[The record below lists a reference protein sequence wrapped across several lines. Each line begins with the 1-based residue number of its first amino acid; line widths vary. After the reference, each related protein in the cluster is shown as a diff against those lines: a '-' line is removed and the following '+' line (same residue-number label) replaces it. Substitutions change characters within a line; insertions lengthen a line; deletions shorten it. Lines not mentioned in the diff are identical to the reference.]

1 MNIISAEQLA
11 QRIFEC
17 GLLEQKEIN
26 EVLSAVGGRNAQVE
40 ELERE
45 LIARGLLTNWQT
57 SRLKEGQRRGYF
69 YENWKVLYFAGAGT
83 FARVYRGVHTKTGEV
98 KAIKVLRSRYCND
111 LNRVEDFIRE
121 AKTVMSLRH
130 PNIVPIYE
138 VETYRGRS
146 YMVMDF
152 IEGQNLRDFVRTHG
166 QLKLMTALNIAH
178 DLASGLEY
186 AATRGITHR
195 DMKLSNVLLSSKGQA
210 KLADF
215 GLAAISLEDGDGEDF
230 TARSIDYA
238 GLEKLTNVRRNDPR
252 SDIYFLG
259 CMLYHMLAGQPPL
272 FETRERI
279 KRLSP
284 NRYRDVKPLTSLVSN
299 LPNRVVILVNRLMEL
314 KPEKRVQTPQQAA
327 KEIYS
332 VIEAIKKGKTE
343 KYDEKLA
350 QKHAAE
356 YAELMEKRQEG
367 DGRTV
372 MLIESDIKLQDLL
385 RSRLKELGYRVLV
398 IGNPQ
403 TALDR
408 FTDLDPAEDRPA
420 DCVMFG
426 CKGLVK
432 DGLQAFNAFAKHEDT
447 GEIPAILLLTEG
459 QETFKN
465 HASLSDHRLCLH
477 FPMKFKH
484 IRKALLEL
492 LPANDDDDASA
503 A

>member
-11 QRIFEC
+11 QRIFDC

-26 EVLSAVGGRNAQVE
+26 EVLSAVGGRNASVE
-40 ELERE
+40 DFERE

-69 YENWKVLYFAGAGT
+69 YENWKVLYSAGAGT
-83 FARVYRGVHTKTGEV
+83 FARVYRGVHTKTGEI
-98 KAIKVLRSRYCND
+98 KAIKVLRSRHSSD
-111 LNRVEDFIRE
+111 LNKVEDFIRE

-166 QLKLMTALNIAH
+166 QLKLMSALNIVH

-210 KLADF
+210 KLVDF
-215 GLAAISLEDGDGEDF
+215 GLAAISQDDGDGDY

-238 GLEKLTNVRRNDPR
+238 GLEKLTNVPRNDPR

-259 CMLYHMLAGQPPL
+259 CMLYNMLAGEPPL

-314 KPEKRVQTPQQAA
+314 KPEKRIPTPQKAV

-332 VIEAIKKGKTE
+332 VIEAIKKGQTE

-350 QKHAAE
+350 QQHAEE
-356 YAELMEKRQEG
+356 YAELMDKRQEG

-372 MLIESDIKLQDLL
+372 MIIESDVKLQDLL
-385 RSRLKELGYRVLV
+385 RSRLKEVGYRVLV

-432 DGLQAFNAFAKHEDT
+432 DGLQAFNDFAKHEDT

-459 QETFKN
+459 QEIFKE
-465 HASLSDHRLCLH
+465 HASLDDHRLCLH

-484 IRKALLEL
+484 IRKALLDL
-492 LPANDDDDASA
+492 LPSKDDDDASA

>member
-1 MNIISAEQLA
+1 MNIISADQFA
-11 QRIFEC
+11 QRIFDC

-26 EVLSAVGGRNAQVE
+26 EVLSAVGGRNASAE
-40 ELERE
+40 DYERE
-45 LIARGLLTNWQT
+45 LISRGLLTNWQT
-57 SRLKEGQRRGYF
+57 TRLKEGHRRGYF
-69 YENWKVLYFAGAGT
+69 YENWKVLYSAGAGT
-83 FARVYRGVHTKTGEV
+83 FARVYRGVHTKTGEI
-98 KAIKVLRSRYCND
+98 KAIKVLRSRHSSD
-111 LNRVEDFIRE
+111 LNKVEDFIRE

-152 IEGQNLRDFVRTHG
+152 VEGQNLRDFVKTHR

-210 KLADF
+210 KLVDF
-215 GLAAISLEDGDGEDF
+215 GLAAISQDEGETEDY

-259 CMLYHMLAGQPPL
+259 CMLYHMLAGEPPL
-272 FETRERI
+272 YETRERI

-284 NRYRDVKPLTSLVSN
+284 NRYRDIKPITSLATN

-314 KPEKRVQTPQQAA
+314 KPEKRIQNPQQAV
-327 KEIYS
+327 KEIGS
-332 VIEAIKKGKTE
+332 VIEAIQKGKTE
-343 KYDEKLA
+343 QYDEKLA
-350 QKHAAE
+350 QQHAQE

-372 MLIESDIKLQDLL
+372 MLIESDVKLQDLL

-398 IGNPQ
+398 IGNPR
-403 TALDR
+403 TALQR

-432 DGLQAFNAFAKHEDT
+432 DGLQAFNEFAEHKDT
-447 GEIPAILLLTEG
+447 VKIPAILLLTEG
-459 QETFKN
+459 QELFKD
-465 HASLSDHRLCLH
+465 HASLADHRLCLH

-484 IRKALLEL
+484 IRKALLDL
-492 LPANDDDDASA
+492 LPSGEDDDASA

>member
-11 QRIFEC
+11 QRIFDC
-17 GLLEQKEIN
+17 GLLEQKDIN
-26 EVLSAVGGRNAQVE
+26 EVLSSVGGRNAAVE
-40 ELERE
+40 EFERE

-57 SRLKEGQRRGYF
+57 SRLKEGQRRGFF
-69 YENWKVLYFAGAGT
+69 YENWKILYFAGAGT

-98 KAIKVLRSRYCND
+98 KAIKVLRSRHSSD
-111 LNRVEDFIRE
+111 LEKVEDFIRE

-166 QLKLMTALNIAH
+166 KLKLMTALGIAH

-210 KLADF
+210 KLVDF
-215 GLAAISLEDGDGEDF
+215 GLAAINDEDAGGDF

-238 GLEKLTNVRRNDPR
+238 GLEKLTSVRRNDPR

-259 CMLYHMLAGQPPL
+259 CMLYNMLAGEPPL
-272 FETRERI
+272 FETKERI

-284 NRYRDVKPLTSLVSN
+284 GRYRDVKPLTSLVSN
-299 LPNRVVILVNRLMEL
+299 LPHRVVILVNRLMEL
-314 KPEKRVQTPQQAA
+314 NPEKRIQNPQQAV
-327 KEIYS
+327 KEIDS
-332 VIEAIKKGKTE
+332 VIEAIKKGETE
-343 KYDEKLA
+343 QYDEKLA

-356 YAELMEKRQEG
+356 YAELMDKRQEG

-372 MLIESDIKLQDLL
+372 MIVESDVKLQNLL

-403 TALDR
+403 TAVNR
-408 FTDLDPAEDRPA
+408 FMDLDPAEDRPA

-432 DGLQAFNAFAKHEDT
+432 DGLQAFNEFGKSEDT
-447 GEIPAILLLTEG
+447 GSIPAILLLTEG
-459 QETFKN
+459 QEIFKQ

-484 IRKALLEL
+484 IRQALLKL
-492 LPANDDDDASA
+492 LPSKDDDDASA

>member
-17 GLLEQKEIN
+17 GLLEQKDIN
-26 EVLSAVGGRNAQVE
+26 EVLSSVGGRNAAVE
-40 ELERE
+40 DFERE

-57 SRLKEGQRRGYF
+57 TRLKEGHRRGYF

-83 FARVYRGVHTKTGEV
+83 FARVYRGVHIKTGEV
-98 KAIKVLRSRYCND
+98 KAIKVLRSRYSSD
-111 LNRVEDFIRE
+111 LEKIEDFVRE

-130 PNIVPIYE
+130 PNIVPIHE
-138 VETYRGRS
+138 VENFRGRS

-152 IEGQNLRDFVRTHG
+152 IEGQNLRDFVKTHG
-166 QLKLMTALNIAH
+166 KLKLMTALSIAH

-210 KLADF
+210 KLVDF
-215 GLAAISLEDGDGEDF
+215 GLAAINQDDGNDTDF

-238 GLEKLTNVRRNDPR
+238 GLEKLTGARRNDPR

-259 CMLYHMLAGQPPL
+259 CMLYHMLAGTPPL

-284 NRYRDVKPLTSLVSN
+284 NRYRDVKPLTSMVSN
-299 LPNRVVILVNRLMEL
+299 LPHRVVILVNRLMEL
-314 KPEKRVQTPQQAA
+314 NPENRIQTAQKAV
-327 KEIYS
+327 KEIAS
-332 VIEAIKKGKTE
+332 VIDAIKKGETE

-350 QKHAAE
+350 QKHAEE

-372 MLIESDIKLQDLL
+372 MIVESDVKLQNLL

-398 IGNPQ
+398 IGNPK
-403 TALDR
+403 TAVDR
-408 FTDLDPAEDRPA
+408 FMDLDPAEDRPA

-432 DGLQAFNAFAKHEDT
+432 DGLQAFNEFGKMEDT

-459 QETFKN
+459 QEIFKQ
-465 HASLSDHRLCLH
+465 HAALSAHRLCLH

-484 IRKALLEL
+484 IRQALLKL
-492 LPANDDDDASA
+492 LPSKDDDDASA